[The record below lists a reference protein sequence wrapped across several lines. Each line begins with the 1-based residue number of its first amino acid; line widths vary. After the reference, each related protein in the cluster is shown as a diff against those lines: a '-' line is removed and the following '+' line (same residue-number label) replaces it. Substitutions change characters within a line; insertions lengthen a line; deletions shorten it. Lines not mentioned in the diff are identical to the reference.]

1 MRFTKHILI
10 PAVAPVI
17 AVLLAAC
24 SSSSS
29 SSATGSASSGPAA
42 ATGSASSGQAASTAE
57 PASGGVAA
65 VQATV
70 AKDEAIPADIPD
82 FGALSKAPPQGLKV
96 AFLNCNQPACANIAT
111 GISSAAKVQGWDL
124 TTITYNSATPG
135 QAVQNALDAGNKYIV
150 MSAVQLSTI
159 TPQVQEAKAK
169 GVPLFVVASNPGD
182 LPAGSGNDLYGV
194 VEGGDFA
201 RLEGTMIADY
211 VIADSN
217 GKANMVDVVDP
228 LFPTLAA
235 TDAAEKAEFQKN
247 CPGCTFDSLSV
258 SADQIGAGKVPSLL
272 VSYLQSHPSADY
284 AGLVISDFF
293 PGIPSALQTAGL
305 SKKVKI
311 VGVTAGQDEI
321 SSVAQGTSAAWVET
335 PNYYPEWIVAQWIA
349 QLAEGQ
355 AISPQSLEEGNVDD
369 AYLVGNPAQAN
380 ATLKLLVNGGWP
392 GPVGYDTKFKSL
404 WLLG

>member
-1 MRFTKHILI
+1 MRFTKHILV

-24 SSSSS
+24 GTSSN
-29 SSATGSASSGPAA
+29 SSATGSTSSGSSGGGTA
-42 ATGSASSGQAASTAE
+42 SGQAASTAE

-65 VQATV
+65 VKATV
-70 AKDEAIPADIPD
+70 AKDEAIPTDIPD
-82 FGALSKAPPQGLKV
+82 FGALAKAPPKGLKV

-111 GISSAAKVQGWDL
+111 GMASAAKVQGWDM
-124 TTITYNSATPG
+124 TTLTYNSATPG
-135 QAVQNALDAGNKYIV
+135 QAVQNALDAGDKYIV
-150 MSAVQLSTI
+150 MSAVAMSTI

-169 GVPLFVVASNPGD
+169 GVPLFVVASNPAD
-182 LPAGSGNDLYGV
+182 LPQGSGNGLYGV

-201 RLEGTMIADY
+201 QLEGTMIADY
-211 VIADSN
+211 VIADSD

-235 TDAAEKAEFQKN
+235 TDAAEKAEIQKN

-272 VSYLQSHPSADY
+272 VSYLQSHPGTDY

-305 SKKVKI
+305 NKKVKI

-321 SSVAQGTSAAWVET
+321 TSVAQGTSAAWVET

-349 QLAEGQ
+349 QLAEGKT
-355 AISPQSLEEGNVDD
+355 ISQQSLQEGNVDD
-369 AYLVGNPAQAN
+369 AYLVGSQAQAN
-380 ATLKLLVNGGWP
+380 ATLKLLVDGGWP
-392 GPVGYDTKFKSL
+392 GPAGYDTKFKSQ
-404 WLLG
+404 WQLG